1 MRKTLPISLQLVGI
15 SALLC
20 ALLAPPLVSSFLHP
34 ASRKAQRSRSSFATN
49 EHLWQLACLSSKD
62 DVRITQDHSS
72 SHSSWQSHISTHP
85 DAASALAKLLDNL
98 NLPNNPPDIAFLFVS
113 QFHGSMFER
122 IVEQAAAQLTSK
134 CRLVSVVG
142 GGVIGEHSEL
152 DEPSKPGMSLLVG
165 FDLPA
170 NSVELFDF
178 NELRNPP
185 PAADSSYWKKL
196 AGSHGNDAP
205 PESASYLL
213 FADPWS
219 PVENVTAALGDDAV
233 IAGGIS
239 VPTGVG
245 PTVAIDNRPM
255 SQGSIVGV
263 CFKPASSLKLQVVV
277 AQGCRPVVGPVPYW
291 TITEAQGSCILE
303 LDGQPAMTVLQNLI
317 SSIQDTN
324 EQMSISSGLVC
335 GIQAHAKSQHHYSD
349 DYLIRQILGFVPS
362 KGGILV
368 AGGVRK
374 GDRLQ
379 FHVRDPRSARED
391 LQLMMQ
397 RARTERAVFAE
408 DHGRIVAAVQISCIA
423 RGRGLFGDTNVDL
436 TGILSLLNG
445 GGASPTAFENGA
457 TDDGSKTWRSPA
469 VGGFYANGEIGPV
482 GIAGFSSQNRLGGG
496 SGTYLHGFTTVA
508 AYICDTSDVVN
519 NQKNSLPSSTLIGE
533 PDNAW
538 G

>member
-1 MRKTLPISLQLVGI
+1 
-15 SALLC
+15 
-20 ALLAPPLVSSFLHP
+20 
-34 ASRKAQRSRSSFATN
+34 
-49 EHLWQLACLSSKD
+49 
-62 DVRITQDHSS
+62 
-72 SHSSWQSHISTHP
+72 
-85 DAASALAKLLDNL
+85 
-98 NLPNNPPDIAFLFVS
+98 
-113 QFHGSMFER
+113 MFER
-122 IVEQAAAQLTSK
+122 VVEQAATKLTSK

-178 NELRNPP
+178 NELRKPP
-185 PAADSSYWKKL
+185 PAPDSSYWKKL
-196 AGSHGNDAP
+196 AGSNGNDAP
-205 PESASYLL
+205 PGSASYLL

-219 PVENVTAALGDDAV
+219 PIENVTAALGDDAV

-245 PTVAIDNRPM
+245 PTVAINNRPM
-255 SQGSIVGV
+255 SQGSLVGV
-263 CFKPASSLKLQVVV
+263 CFKPASTLTLQVVV

-291 TITEAQGSCILE
+291 TITAAQGTCILE
-303 LDGQPAMTVLQNLI
+303 LDGQPAMTVLQNLL

-335 GIQAHAKSQHHYSD
+335 GIQANAKSQQYHSD
-349 DYLIRQILGFVPS
+349 DCLIRQILGFVPS

-368 AGGVRK
+368 ASGVRK

-397 RARTERAVFAE
+397 RASTERAVFGE
-408 DHGRIVAAVQISCIA
+408 DHGRVVAAVQISCIA

-445 GGASPTAFENGA
+445 GAASSTAFENAAIG
-457 TDDGSKTWRSPA
+457 DGSTTCSRPA

-482 GIAGFSSQNRLGGG
+482 GIAGFSSQTRLGGG
-496 SGTYLHGFTTVA
+496 SGTHLHGFTTVA

-519 NQKNSLPSSTLIGE
+519 EQKKISSRSTLIDE
-533 PDNAW
+533 PENAW
-538 G
+538 E